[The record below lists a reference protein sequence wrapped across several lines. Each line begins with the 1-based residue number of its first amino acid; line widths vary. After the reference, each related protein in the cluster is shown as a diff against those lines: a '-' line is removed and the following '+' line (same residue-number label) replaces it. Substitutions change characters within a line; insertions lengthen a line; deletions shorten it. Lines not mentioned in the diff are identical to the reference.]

1 MCEQL
6 RNAALHNRRL
16 LAPALL
22 PIINE
27 AAVLHRVARAAPI
40 RLLQGVHL
48 PAEATPHPAGVQA
61 RAAAT
66 PRPAG
71 ARLPE
76 AQEAFHRL
84 HAAHRVPQ
92 ERLLVEAQALP
103 LPEAEDEDKRYD
115 PVNSN

>member
-22 PIINE
+22 PIINK

-48 PAEATPHPAGVQA
+48 P
-61 RAAAT
+61 AAAT

>member
-66 PRPAG
+66 RHPAEVH
-71 ARLPE
+71 LPA
-76 AQEAFHRL
+76 AQEAYHRL
-84 HAAHRVPQ
+84 HAAHRVLQ
-92 ERLLVEAQALP
+92 ELPEALQVEAQALP
-103 LPEAEDEDKRYD
+103 EAAEED
-115 PVNSN
+115 NMF

>member
-48 PAEATPHPAGVQA
+48 P
-61 RAAAT
+61 AAAT

>member
-22 PIINE
+22 PVINE

-48 PAEATPHPAGVQA
+48 P
-61 RAAAT
+61 AAAT

-84 HAAHRVPQ
+84 HAAHRVLQ
-92 ERLLVEAQALP
+92 ELPEALQVEAQALP
-103 LPEAEDEDKRYD
+103 EAVDEGNAQRSSIIF
-115 PVNSN
+115 N

>member
-6 RNAALHNRRL
+6 RNAVLHNRRL

-71 ARLPE
+71 APLPA
-76 AQEAFHRL
+76 AQEAYLLL
-84 HAAHRVPQ
+84 HAALPVLPA
-92 ERLLVEAQALP
+92 LPVEARALP
-103 LPEAEDEDKRYD
+103 LPEAVDEGKYYD

>member
-66 PRPAG
+66 RHPAEVHLPAAATPLRAALRALLEAPEAPPG
-71 ARLPE
+71 QVQDLLPE
-76 AQEAFHRL
+76 VVDADNN
-84 HAAHRVPQ
+84 
-92 ERLLVEAQALP
+92 
-103 LPEAEDEDKRYD
+103 DEE
-115 PVNSN
+115 PVYSN